1 MIKKILFG
9 SKDKMKSAYLW
20 NTCAAML
27 NAFQT
32 VFILMLISRIDPVI
46 DAGVF
51 TIAFAIGNLMMAIG
65 KYGIRQFQVSDVE
78 EKYSFKEYT
87 VARIITSI
95 IMIAASFVYVGVNL
109 ASGLYDSSKSI
120 VINLSGK
127 SDRCGRRCDS
137 WNVPAISSPG
147 CGRKDPVY
155 QNVYLYFCILSMLL
169 FQQKPYPDIC
179 SGFACIIYS
188 VRDIELYGNKRI

>member
-120 VINLSGK
+120 VIILICLAK
-127 SDRCGRRCDS
+127 VIDAVED
-137 WNVPAISSPG
+137 VPAISSPG

-179 SGFACIIYS
+179 SGFTCIIYS
-188 VRDIELYGNKRI
+188 IRDIELYGNKRI

>member
-1 MIKKILFG
+1 MIKKILFD

-95 IMIAASFVYVGVNL
+95 IMIVASFVYVGVNL
-109 ASGLYDSSKSI
+109 ASGLYNSSKSI
-120 VINLSGK
+120 VIILICLAK
-127 SDRCGRRCDS
+127 VIDAVED
-137 WNVPAISSPG
+137 VIHG

>member
-1 MIKKILFG
+1 MIKKILFD

-51 TIAFAIGNLMMAIG
+51 TIAFAIGNLMMTIG

-87 VARIITSI
+87 AARIITSI
-95 IMIAASFVYVGVNL
+95 IMIVASFVYVGVNL
-109 ASGLYDSSKSI
+109 ASG
-120 VINLSGK
+120 
-127 SDRCGRRCDS
+127 
-137 WNVPAISSPG
+137 
-147 CGRKDPVY
+147 
-155 QNVYLYFCILSMLL
+155 
-169 FQQKPYPDIC
+169 
-179 SGFACIIYS
+179 
-188 VRDIELYGNKRI
+188 

>member
-95 IMIAASFVYVGVNL
+95 IMIAASFVYV
-109 ASGLYDSSKSI
+109 
-120 VINLSGK
+120 LSFMV
-127 SDRCGRRCDS
+127 S
-137 WNVPAISSPG
+137 AIFSAAPS
-147 CGRKDPVY
+147 
-155 QNVYLYFCILSMLL
+155 
-169 FQQKPYPDIC
+169 
-179 SGFACIIYS
+179 
-188 VRDIELYGNKRI
+188 EL

>member
-109 ASGLYDSSKSI
+109 ASGLYNSNS
-120 VINLSGK
+120 NLPGK

-179 SGFACIIYS
+179 SGFTCIIYS
-188 VRDIELYGNKRI
+188 IRDIELYGNKRI